1 MKATGIIFSNIYDG
15 AMGELT
21 KKRASASLPIGGRY
35 RLIDFMLS
43 NMVNSGITSVGVLT
57 KYNYR
62 SLLDHLGSGSEWDLN
77 RKNGGLYILPPFT
90 SGDSAEPRGKF
101 EAMYNAIPFLN
112 RIKTDYVVMC
122 DATVLCRI
130 DFEKVVEE
138 HILSG
143 ADITVVAKK
152 ENKKYNCDE
161 NEISFELSEGKISE
175 IFVGRRTK
183 EENPVG
189 MGIYVMSRTRL
200 IKEVEDYV
208 SKGRYGFEK
217 DFIQAEFIA
226 KNIKVNLINF
236 DGIVLRNKNIESYYK
251 NNLKLME
258 NKVRKEF
265 FGQNLP
271 IYTKIR
277 YEVPTMYGEN
287 CRVDDCFV
295 ADGCRILGEAEN
307 SVIFRDVI
315 LEEGV
320 KVKNCVIM
328 QGAKILKNAKIENA
342 IIEKNVVVNEKET
355 YKGASNSP
363 VIIK

>member
-90 SGDSAEPRGKF
+90 SGDTGEPRGKF

-130 DFEKVVEE
+130 DMEKVVEE
-138 HILSG
+138 HIESG

-152 ENKKYNCDE
+152 ENKKYICDE
-161 NEISFELSEGKISE
+161 NDVSFEVTSGKVAE
-175 IFVGRRTK
+175 IFVGRRTN
-183 EENPVG
+183 EDNPVS
-189 MGIYVMSRTRL
+189 MGIYVMERKSL
-200 IKEVEDYV
+200 IKAVEDYV
-208 SKGRYGFEK
+208 SKGRFSFEK
-217 DFIQAEFIA
+217 DFLQAEFIA
-226 KNIKVNLINF
+226 CSISVNLITF
-236 DGIVLRNKNIESYYK
+236 DGTVLRNKNIESYFK

-271 IYTKIR
+271 IYTKVR

-295 ADGCRILGEAEN
+295 ADGCRISGDAEN

-315 LEEGV
+315 LEEGAQI
-320 KVKNCVIM
+320 KNCVIM
-328 QGAKILKNAKIENA
+328 QGAKILKGAKIENA
-342 IIEKNVVVNEKET
+342 IVEKNVTVNEKEEF
-355 YKGASNSP
+355 KGASNSP